1 MNESNSKVVLITGC
15 SSGIGFETAVEFAR
29 NGFKTYASMRDLNK
43 KSELENITYNEK
55 LPLEILQ
62 IDVTKQESI
71 NSAINIIKNQDD
83 RVDVLINNAGYG
95 MVGSIE
101 NLSIEEIKNQYETV
115 VFGSI
120 RMIKSIMPFMKKQN
134 SGKIINISSVSGQ
147 MGFALSSA
155 YVSSKFALEGLTDSL
170 RQELSLYGI
179 SLSLIEPGIVKSQF
193 HKNMK
198 IVESSQNQQFK
209 KMTIR
214 LLKQLA
220 VFYESGLEPN
230 VVAKKILEVT
240 NSQILKPRYVIGK
253 DAEFLLENKK
263 RMTDIDFEKFVQ
275 DTFKD
280 IIEFDE

>member
-1 MNESNSKVVLITGC
+1 MSENNSKVVLITGC
-15 SSGIGFETAVEFAR
+15 STGIGFETAIEFAR

-43 KSELENITYNEK
+43 KLELENKIYNEK

-83 RVDVLINNAGYG
+83 RIDVLINNAGYG
-95 MVGSIE
+95 MIGSIE
-101 NLSIEEIKNQYETV
+101 NLSLEEIKNQYETV

-120 RMIKSIMPFMKKQN
+120 RMIKSIIPFMKKQN

-209 KMTIR
+209 EMTIR

-230 VVAKKILEVT
+230 VVAKKILEVV
-240 NSQILKPRYVIGK
+240 NSETLKPRYVVGK

-263 RMTDIDFEKFVQ
+263 RMTDSDFEKFVQ
-275 DTFKD
+275 DTFKEVM
-280 IIEFDE
+280 EFTE